1 MQKEYEQ
8 ERGCGMQ
15 AVDMIEALHDSSTSE
30 NDVRKCIF
38 YVNIW
43 SGYTIESLLSLK
55 LEL

>member
-15 AVDMIEALHDSSTSE
+15 AVDMIEALHDSRTSE